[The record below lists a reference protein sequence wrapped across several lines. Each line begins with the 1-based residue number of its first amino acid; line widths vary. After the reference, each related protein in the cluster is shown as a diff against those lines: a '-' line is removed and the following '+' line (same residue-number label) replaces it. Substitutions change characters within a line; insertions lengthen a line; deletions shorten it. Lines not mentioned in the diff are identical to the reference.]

1 MRRRV
6 LLLGK
11 SGQVG
16 WELARALE
24 PISEVTSLGREDVDL
39 SSPQALRAAIRG
51 CRPEWVVN
59 AAAYTQVDK
68 AESEP
73 EMTFAVNSNAL
84 EVIAEEARSLS
95 AAVIHF
101 STDYVFDGKKS
112 EPYREDDVASPLN
125 VYGESKLGGEQA
137 LAAAGIP
144 FAVLRTSWIYGW
156 RGTNFLRTILR
167 LAEDRDELRIVND
180 QFGAPTW
187 CRDAAYAAMGL
198 MEAVDFDPERLSESS
213 GVYHA
218 TAAGETSWFGF
229 AQAIMAEAGKCD
241 VKLVGISSDQYATIA
256 RRPRNSRLNCKKI
269 ADVFGIRLP
278 EWAAS
283 LGTMLRE
290 HTRSLMV

>member
-11 SGQVG
+11 AGQVG
-16 WELARALE
+16 WELARTLE
-24 PISEVTSLGREDVDL
+24 PISDVTSLSREDVDL
-39 SSPQALRAAIRG
+39 SSPQALRTAIRAF
-51 CRPEWVVN
+51 RPEWVVN

-73 EMTFAVNSNAL
+73 EMAFAVNSSAL

-101 STDYVFDGKKS
+101 STDYVFDGMKN
-112 EPYREDDVASPLN
+112 EPYREDDVTSPLN
-125 VYGESKLGGEQA
+125 VYGKSKFGGEQA
-137 LAAAGIP
+137 LAASGIP

-167 LAEDRDELRIVND
+167 LAEERDELRIVND

-187 CRDAAYAAMGL
+187 CRDVARAAMGL
-198 MEAVDFDPERLSESS
+198 MESVDFDPERLRESS

-229 AQAIMAEAGKCD
+229 AKAIMAETGKFD
-241 VKLVGISSDQYATIA
+241 VKLVGISSDQYATTA
-256 RRPRNSRLNCKKI
+256 RRPRNSRLNCEKL
-269 ADVFGIRLP
+269 ADAFGVRLP
-278 EWAAS
+278 EWSAS

-290 HTRSLMV
+290 HARSLMV